1 MNAPPTFQG
10 VSFSLSGGER
20 HAGLVVGT
28 DVLDIED
35 ALAALPIPA
44 EVQAQLHAQG
54 LRPATVGWMRW
65 LQAGPSARAALRSS
79 LAKGGS
85 TQARHALASV
95 QLHAPLARPGKI
107 VAIGRNYADHA
118 KETGVQPFEKPR
130 IISKLPSSV
139 CDPGATVPIPADVK
153 KMDFEAELAVV
164 IGRHAHAVSREN
176 ALQHVAAYC
185 CLNDLSARE
194 FQFDVSPAQTTFAKS
209 MDGFCPLG
217 PILLDAADVANPQDL
232 WVRSWV
238 NDALMQ
244 EANTHD
250 MLFPVAEL
258 IHYISQYMTL
268 EPGDILATGTPAGIG
283 AFRNPPVWLKSGD
296 TIRVEVS
303 GMGSL
308 VTHIG

>member
-1 MNAPPTFQG
+1 MSRLDTFQG
-10 VSFSLSGGER
+10 VSFSLAGGVR
-20 HAGLVVGT
+20 RAGLLMDGH
-28 DVLDIED
+28 VLDIDED
-35 ALAALPIPA
+35 IAALTVPDT
-44 EVQAQLHAQG
+44 VLKSLHAHG
-54 LRPATVGWMRW
+54 LTPAARGWMRW
-65 LQAGPSARAALRSS
+65 LQAGAPARAALRQS
-79 LAKGGS
+79 LGS
-85 TQARHALASV
+85 DLSQRTTHALTSV

-139 CDPGATVPIPADVK
+139 CDPDATVPVPADVQ

-164 IGRHAHAVSREN
+164 IGSHAHAVSRED
-176 ALQHVAAYC
+176 ALHHVAAYC

-194 FQFDVSPAQTTFAKS
+194 FQFDVNPAQTTFAKS

-217 PILLDAADVANPQDL
+217 PLLLDAADVPDPQNL

-238 NDALMQ
+238 NEQPMQ

-250 MLFPVAEL
+250 MLFPVAQL

-268 EPGDILATGTPAGIG
+268 EPGDVLATGTPAGIG
-283 AFRNPPVWLKSGD
+283 AFRTPPVWLKRGD
-296 TIRVEVS
+296 TVRVEVT

>member
-1 MNAPPTFQG
+1 MSTLTTFQG
-10 VSFSLSGGER
+10 VSFSQTGGSR
-20 HAGLVVGT
+20 RAGLLVDNQVI
-28 DVLDIED
+28 DIERD
-35 ALAALPIPA
+35 VAAMTISVA
-44 EVQAQLHAQG
+44 VQTQLHDHG
-54 LRPATVGWMRW
+54 LEPSAGGWMRW
-65 LQAGPSARAALRSS
+65 LQAGSQARTVLRAALAAS
-79 LAKGGS
+79 LADRP
-85 TQARHALASV
+85 RHPLAAV
-95 QLHAPLARPGKI
+95 KLHAPLARPGKI

-139 CDPGATVPIPADVK
+139 CDPGATVPIPADVH

-164 IGRHAHAVSREN
+164 IGSRAHAVSRAD
-176 ALQHVAAYC
+176 ALSHVGAYC

-217 PILLDAADVANPQDL
+217 PWLLDAADVADPQDL

-238 NDALMQ
+238 NDQPMQ

-268 EPGDILATGTPAGIG
+268 EPGDVLATGTPAGIG
-283 AFRNPPVWLKSGD
+283 AFRTPPVWLKRGD

-308 VTHIG
+308 VTKIG

>member
-1 MNAPPTFQG
+1 MSRLDAFQG
-10 VSFSLSGGER
+10 VSFSLAGGPR
-20 HAGLVVGT
+20 RAGLLVNDRVI
-28 DVLDIED
+28 DIENEIQHLSVPSQV
-35 ALAALPIPA
+35 LAR
-44 EVQAQLHAQG
+44 LHAQG
-54 LRPATVGWMRW
+54 LEAAPHGWMRW
-65 LQAGPSARAALRSS
+65 LQAGAEARQALRSS
-79 LAKGGS
+79 LSAS
-85 TQARHALASV
+85 LERHPHHARHAVS
-95 QLHAPLARPGKI
+95 LHAPLARPGKI

-139 CDPGATVPIPADVK
+139 CDPDATVPIPADVK

-164 IGRHAHAVSREN
+164 MGSHAHAVSREA
-176 ALQHVAAYC
+176 ALAHVAAYC

-217 PILLDAADVANPQDL
+217 PWLLDAADVADPQDL

-238 NDALMQ
+238 NDRPMQ

-283 AFRNPPVWLKSGD
+283 AFRTPPVWLQRGD
-296 TIRVEVS
+296 TIRVEVT
-303 GMGSL
+303 GLGSL

>member
-1 MNAPPTFQG
+1 MKPLPSFQG
-10 VSFSLSGGER
+10 VSFSQAGGTR
-20 HAGLVVGT
+20 RAGLLVNHRVV
-28 DVLDIED
+28 DIED
-35 ALAALPIPA
+35 DIAALLVPA
-44 EVQAQLHAQG
+44 EVQAQLHAHGIQ
-54 LRPATVGWMRW
+54 PAPGGWMRW
-65 LQAGPSARAALRSS
+65 LQAGPQARASFRSAIGDR
-79 LAKGGS
+79 LA
-85 TQARHALASV
+85 TQVSHALESV

-139 CDPGATVPIPADVK
+139 CDPGATVPVPADVM

-164 IGRHAHAVSREN
+164 MGSYAHAVSRED
-176 ALQHVAAYC
+176 ALKHVAAYC

-194 FQFDVSPAQTTFAKS
+194 FQFDVNPAQTTFAKS

-217 PILLDAADVANPQDL
+217 PYLVDAADVADPQDL

-238 NDALMQ
+238 NDQPMQ
-244 EANTHD
+244 KANTHD
-250 MLFPVAEL
+250 MLFPVAQL

-268 EPGDILATGTPAGIG
+268 EPGDVLATGTPAGIG
-283 AFRNPPVWLKSGD
+283 AFRTPPVWLQRGD
-296 TIRVEVS
+296 TIRVEVT